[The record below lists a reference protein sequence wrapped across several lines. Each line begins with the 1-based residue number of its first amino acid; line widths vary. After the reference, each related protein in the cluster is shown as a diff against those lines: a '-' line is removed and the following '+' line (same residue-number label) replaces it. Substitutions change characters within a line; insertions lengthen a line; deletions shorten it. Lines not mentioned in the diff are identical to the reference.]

1 MASSVDQKLLRST
14 KFPPEFNQKVDIR
27 KINVEV
33 MKKWIAGKISEILP
47 GDDVVTEM
55 CFNLLV
61 ADNSPNIK
69 NIQIQLTGFLE
80 KDTAAFCKELWNLC
94 LSAQSNP
101 QGVPKELL
109 EAKKLELIQEKTR
122 LPPRCADAESRTKH
136 ETETLRASA
145 RENGQTGAGTVAED
159 ADHTEEIETSIED
172 RAEIQDLLRQG
183 DVVPTISASRLQGA
197 TWILTSLLVAGE
209 MTGAEVYIAYSTSAL
224 TPQVPDSLEISF
236 ASPTTPSSIAQR
248 VALTQPT

>member
-61 ADNSPNIK
+61 EDNFPNIK
-69 NIQIQLTGFLE
+69 SIQIQLTGFLE

-94 LSAQSNP
+94 LSAQANP

-109 EAKKLELIQEKTR
+109 EAKKLELIQEKQTR
-122 LPPRCADAESRTKH
+122 LPPKCADAESRIKH

-145 RENGQTGAGTVAED
+145 RESGQTGAGTAAED
-159 ADHTEEIETSIED
+159 ADPIEETETLVED
-172 RAEIQDLLRQG
+172 RTETRDRRREG
-183 DVVPTISASRLQGA
+183 DALPTIFASLQGA
-197 TWILTSLLVAGE
+197 T
-209 MTGAEVYIAYSTSAL
+209 
-224 TPQVPDSLEISF
+224 
-236 ASPTTPSSIAQR
+236 
-248 VALTQPT
+248 

>member
-61 ADNSPNIK
+61 EDNFPNIK
-69 NIQIQLTGFLE
+69 SIQIQLTGFLE

-94 LSAQSNP
+94 LSAQANP
-101 QGVPKELL
+101 KASQ
-109 EAKKLELIQEKTR
+109 QTR
-122 LPPRCADAESRTKH
+122 LPPKCADAESRIKH

-145 RENGQTGAGTVAED
+145 RESGQTGAGTAAED
-159 ADHTEEIETSIED
+159 ADPIEETETLVED
-172 RAEIQDLLRQG
+172 RTETRDRRREG
-183 DVVPTISASRLQGA
+183 DALPTIFASLQGA
-197 TWILTSLLVAGE
+197 T
-209 MTGAEVYIAYSTSAL
+209 
-224 TPQVPDSLEISF
+224 
-236 ASPTTPSSIAQR
+236 
-248 VALTQPT
+248 